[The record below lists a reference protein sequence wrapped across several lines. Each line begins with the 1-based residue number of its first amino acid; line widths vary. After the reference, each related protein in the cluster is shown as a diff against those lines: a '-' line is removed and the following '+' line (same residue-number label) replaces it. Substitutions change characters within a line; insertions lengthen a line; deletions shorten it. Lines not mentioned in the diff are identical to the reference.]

1 MFDFVRNNTKI
12 MMGIL
17 FLLIIPSF
25 VLFGLEG
32 YSSFKDQGA
41 TVAKVNG
48 NKISQGD
55 WDAAHKREV
64 DRIRS
69 SMPNIDVKMFDTPEA
84 KYATLERLVRDQ
96 VVAAAAQ
103 KLQLVASDTKLARE
117 LQSIP
122 AIAALRSPDGKLDME
137 RYKQLVASQGMTPE
151 MFEMQMRA
159 DISNQQVV
167 QGVQGSAFATL
178 AQTQTAMNA
187 FMQRREVQIVNFPAA
202 DFLSKVNVSEA
213 DIQAYYDKNSSKF
226 QSMESADIEYVI
238 LDIESLRQS
247 IVLNEQDLK
256 SYYEQ
261 NLQRLSS
268 KEERRASHILIT
280 AAKDAPEAEKKA
292 ARAKAEE
299 LLKAVKAKP
308 ASFADVAR
316 KNSQDPGSAVKG
328 GDLDFF
334 GRGAMVK
341 PFEDAAF
348 GLKKSDISDIVES
361 EFGYHIIQLTDIK
374 APKAQSF
381 EALRPSLEADL
392 KKQQAQRK
400 FAEMAETFS
409 NTVYEQSD
417 SLKPVAEKLKLSV
430 QKASKVARNAESQNP
445 QSKNLLNNPALLQA
459 LFSEASL
466 QKQRN
471 TEAIEVA
478 PNTLVSARVVKH
490 QPAAALALTEVKD
503 LVKRNLTQD
512 KAAEM
517 AKVQGEQKLANLKTS
532 AEGLLNAMVLSR
544 EKSQRQL
551 PQVVEAV
558 LKADPNKLP
567 AVSGVDLGAQGYAV
581 IRVTKV
587 LPPEDNQAL
596 MKQAQQQFTQLWGA
610 AETLAYLAELKS
622 VMKAEIL
629 VAKPSAEK
637 AKTPAWWPESFILS
651 AIILFLRWL

>member
-12 MMGIL
+12 MMGLL

-25 VLFGLEG
+25 VMFGLEG
-32 YSSFKDQGA
+32 YSRFNDQGA

-48 NKISQGD
+48 NKISQGE

-64 DRIRS
+64 DRLRS

-96 VVAAAAQ
+96 VVAAAAK

-159 DISNQQVV
+159 DISNQQVI
-167 QGVQGSAFATL
+167 QGVQASAFATL

-187 FMQRREVQIVNFPAA
+187 FMQRREVQIVNIPAA

-213 DIQAYYDKNSSKF
+213 DIQAYYDKNSNKF
-226 QSMESADIEYVI
+226 QSAESADIEYVI
-238 LDIESLRQS
+238 LDIESLRQN

-308 ASFADVAR
+308 ASFAEVAR

-341 PFEDAAF
+341 AFEDAAF
-348 GLKKSDISDIVES
+348 SLKKADISDIVES

-381 EALRPSLEADL
+381 ESLRPSLEADL

-417 SLKPVAEKLKLSV
+417 SLKPVAEKLKLTV
-430 QKASKVARNAESQNP
+430 QKASKVARNAEALNP
-445 QSKNLLNNPALLQA
+445 QSKNLLSHPALLQA
-459 LFSEASL
+459 LFSDASL

-490 QPAAALALTEVKD
+490 QPAATLALTEVKD

-517 AKVQGEQKLANLKTS
+517 AKAQGEQKLANLKTS
-532 AEGLLNAMVLSR
+532 AEGLPNPIVLSR

-596 MKQAQQQFTQLWGA
+596 MKQAQQQFTQLWGS

-622 VMKAEIL
+622 LMKAEIL

-637 AKTPAWWPESFILS
+637 AKTPA
-651 AIILFLRWL
+651 

>member
-1 MFDFVRNNTKI
+1 
-12 MMGIL
+12 MMGLL

-25 VLFGLEG
+25 VMFGLEG
-32 YSSFKDQGA
+32 YSRFNDQGA

-48 NKISQGD
+48 NKISQGE

-64 DRIRS
+64 DRLRS

-96 VVAAAAQ
+96 VVSAAAK

-159 DISNQQVV
+159 DISNQQVI
-167 QGVQGSAFATL
+167 QGVQASAFATL

-187 FMQRREVQIVNFPAA
+187 FMQRREVQIVNIPAA

-213 DIQAYYDKNSSKF
+213 DIQAYYDKNSNKF
-226 QSMESADIEYVI
+226 QSAESADIEYVI
-238 LDIESLRQS
+238 LDIESLRQT

-308 ASFADVAR
+308 ASFAEVAR

-341 PFEDAAF
+341 AFEDAAF
-348 GLKKSDISDIVES
+348 SLKKADISDIVES

-381 EALRPSLEADL
+381 ESLRPSLEADL

-417 SLKPVAEKLKLSV
+417 SLKPVAEKLKLTI
-430 QKASKVARNAESQNP
+430 QKASKVARNAEALNP
-445 QSKNLLNNPALLQA
+445 QSKNLLGHPALLQA

-478 PNTLVSARVVKH
+478 PNSLVSARVVKH
-490 QPAAALALTEVKD
+490 QPAATLALTEVKD

-517 AKVQGEQKLANLKTS
+517 AKAQGEQKLANLKTS
-532 AEGLLNAMVLSR
+532 AEGLPNAIVLSR

-567 AVSGVDLGAQGYAV
+567 AVSGVDLGPQGYAV

-596 MKQAQQQFTQLWGA
+596 MKQAQQQFTQLWGS

-622 VMKAEIL
+622 LMKAEIL

-637 AKTPAWWPESFILS
+637 AKTPA
-651 AIILFLRWL
+651 

>member
-32 YSSFKDQGA
+32 YSGFKDQGA

-64 DRIRS
+64 DRIRA
-69 SMPNIDVKMFDTPEA
+69 SMPNIDVKVFDTPEA

-122 AIAALRSPDGKLDME
+122 AIAALRLPDGKLDME
-137 RYKQLVASQGMTPE
+137 RYKQLAASQGMTPE

-159 DISNQQVV
+159 DISNQQVI

-202 DFLSKVNVSEA
+202 DFLSKVNVGEA
-213 DIQAYYDKNSSKF
+213 DLQAYYDKNASKF
-226 QSMESADIEYVI
+226 QSAESADIEYVV
-238 LDIESLRQS
+238 LDIESLRQT

-292 ARAKAEE
+292 ARAKAED

-308 ASFADVAR
+308 ASFAEVAR

-341 PFEDAAF
+341 VFEDAAF
-348 GLKKSDISDIVES
+348 SLKKSEISDVVES

-430 QKASKVARNAESQNP
+430 QKASKVSRNAESQNP
-445 QSKNLLNNPALLQA
+445 QSKNFLSNPALLQA

-490 QPAAALALTEVKD
+490 QPAATLALTEVKD
-503 LVKRNLTQD
+503 LVKRNLTQE

-517 AKVQGEQKLANLKTS
+517 AKLQGEQKLANLKTS
-532 AEGLLNAMVLSR
+532 AEGLPNAIVLSR
-544 EKSQRQL
+544 EKTQRQL

-567 AVSGVDLGAQGYAV
+567 AVSGVDLGAQGFAV

-629 VAKPSAEK
+629 VAKPAVEK
-637 AKTPAWWPESFILS
+637 AKTPA
-651 AIILFLRWL
+651 

>member
-25 VLFGLEG
+25 VLFGIEG

-64 DRIRS
+64 DRIRT
-69 SMPNIDVKMFDTPEA
+69 SMPNIDVKIFDTPEA
-84 KYATLERLVRDQ
+84 KYSTLERLVRDQ

-103 KLQLVASDTKLARE
+103 KLHLVASDTRLARE

-122 AIAALRSPDGKLDME
+122 AIAALRTPDGKLDME
-137 RYKQLVASQGMTPE
+137 RYKQLAASQGMTPE
-151 MFEMQMRA
+151 MFELQMRA
-159 DISNQQVV
+159 DISNRQVI

-187 FMQRREVQIVNFPAA
+187 FMQRREVQILNFPAS
-202 DFLSKVNVSEA
+202 DFASKVNVSEA
-213 DIQAYYDKNSSKF
+213 DVQAYYDKNTAKF
-226 QSMESADIEYVI
+226 QSNETADIEYVV
-238 LDIESLRQS
+238 LDINSLRQS

-261 NLQRLSS
+261 NLQRLSG

-280 AAKDAPEAEKKA
+280 AAKDAPEADKKA
-292 ARAKAEE
+292 ARSKAEE

-308 ASFADVAR
+308 ASFAEVAR

-341 PFEDAAF
+341 AFEDAAF
-348 GLKKSDISDIVES
+348 SMKKSDISELVES
-361 EFGYHIIQLTDIK
+361 EFGFHIIQLTDIK

-381 EALRPSLEADL
+381 ESLRPALEADL
-392 KKQQAQRK
+392 KNQQAQRK
-400 FAEMAETFS
+400 YAELAETFS

-417 SLKPVAEKLKLSV
+417 SLKPVADKLKLTI
-430 QKASKVARNAESQNP
+430 QKASKVLRNPEPQAAQGKNP
-445 QSKNLLNNPALLQA
+445 LNHPTLLQA

-471 TEAIEVA
+471 TEAVEVA
-478 PNTLVSARVVKH
+478 PNTLLAARVVKH
-490 QPAAALALTEVKD
+490 HPAASLPLAEVKEG
-503 LVKRNLTQD
+503 VKRGLIQD

-517 AKVQGEQKLANLKTS
+517 AKLQGEQRLAALKS
-532 AEGLLNAMVLSR
+532 SGSSEGLPSALVVSR
-544 EKSQRQL
+544 EKTQKQL
-551 PQVVEAV
+551 PQVLDAV
-558 LKADPNKLP
+558 LRADPNKLP

-587 LPPEDNQAL
+587 LPPEENKDL
-596 MKQAQQQFTQLWGA
+596 MKQAQQQFTQLWGS
-610 AETLAYLAELKS
+610 AETLAYLAELKL
-622 VMKAEIL
+622 MLKTEIL
-629 VAKPSAEK
+629 VAKPGADK
-637 AKTPAWWPESFILS
+637 AKTPA
-651 AIILFLRWL
+651 

>member
-25 VLFGLEG
+25 VLFGIEG
-32 YSSFKDQGA
+32 YSGFKDQGA

-64 DRIRS
+64 DRIRT

-84 KYATLERLVRDQ
+84 KYSTLERLVRDQ

-103 KLQLVASDTKLARE
+103 KLHLVASDTRLARE

-122 AIAALRSPDGKLDME
+122 AIAALRTPDGKLDME
-137 RYKQLVASQGMTPE
+137 RYKQLAASQGMTPE
-151 MFEMQMRA
+151 MFELQMRA
-159 DISNQQVV
+159 DISNRQVI

-187 FMQRREVQIVNFPAA
+187 FMQRREVQILNFPAS
-202 DFLSKVNVSEA
+202 DFASKVNVSEA
-213 DIQAYYDKNSSKF
+213 DVQAYYDKNTAKF
-226 QSMESADIEYVI
+226 QSNETADIEYVV
-238 LDIESLRQS
+238 LDINSLRQS

-261 NLQRLSS
+261 NLQRLSG

-280 AAKDAPEAEKKA
+280 AAKDAPEADKKA
-292 ARAKAEE
+292 ARSKAEE

-308 ASFADVAR
+308 ASFAEVAR

-341 PFEDAAF
+341 VFEDAAF
-348 GLKKSDISDIVES
+348 SMKKSDISELVES
-361 EFGYHIIQLTDIK
+361 EFGFHIIQLTDIK

-381 EALRPSLEADL
+381 ESMRPALEADL
-392 KKQQAQRK
+392 KNQQAQRK
-400 FAEMAETFS
+400 YAELAETFS

-417 SLKPVAEKLKLSV
+417 SLKPVADKLKLTI
-430 QKASKVARNAESQNP
+430 QKASKVVRNPEQQAAQGKNP
-445 QSKNLLNNPALLQA
+445 LNHPTLLQA

-471 TEAIEVA
+471 TEAVEVA
-478 PNTLVSARVVKH
+478 PNTLLAARVVKH
-490 QPAAALALTEVKD
+490 HPAASLPLAEVKEG
-503 LVKRNLTQD
+503 VKRGLIQD

-517 AKVQGEQKLANLKTS
+517 AKLQGVQRLAALKS
-532 AEGLLNAMVLSR
+532 SGSSEGLPSALVVSR
-544 EKSQRQL
+544 EKTQKQL
-551 PQVVEAV
+551 PQVLDAV
-558 LKADPNKLP
+558 LRADPNKLP

-587 LPPEDNQAL
+587 LPPEENKDL
-596 MKQAQQQFTQLWGA
+596 MKQAQQQFTQLWGS
-610 AETLAYLAELKS
+610 AETLAYLAELKL
-622 VMKAEIL
+622 MLKTEIL
-629 VAKPSAEK
+629 VAKPGADK
-637 AKTPAWWPESFILS
+637 AKTPA
-651 AIILFLRWL
+651 

>member
-12 MMGIL
+12 MMGLL

-25 VLFGLEG
+25 VMFGIEG
-32 YSSFKDQGA
+32 YSRFKDQGA
-41 TVAKVNG
+41 VVAKVNG
-48 NKISQGD
+48 NKINQAE

-64 DRIRS
+64 DRIRA
-69 SMPNIDVKMFDTPEA
+69 SMPSIDVKMFDTPEA
-84 KYATLERLVRDQ
+84 RYATLERLVRDQ

-103 KLQLVASDTKLARE
+103 KLQLVASDTRLARE
-117 LQSIP
+117 LQAIP
-122 AIAALRSPDGKLDME
+122 AIAALRTPDGKLDME
-137 RYKQLVASQGMTPE
+137 RYKQLAASQGMTPE

-159 DISNQQVV
+159 DISKQQVI
-167 QGVQGSAFATL
+167 QGVQGSAFATA

-187 FMQRREVQIVNFPAA
+187 FMQRREVQILNFPAA
-202 DFLSKVNVSEA
+202 DFFAKVSISDA
-213 DIQAYYDKNSSKF
+213 DVQAYYDKNAAKF
-226 QSMESADIEYVI
+226 QSAESADIEYVV
-238 LDIESLRQS
+238 LDIESVRQT
-247 IVLNEQDLK
+247 IVLNDQDLK
-256 SYYEQ
+256 AYYEQ
-261 NLQRLSS
+261 NLQRLTS

-292 ARAKAEE
+292 ARAKAED

-341 PFEDAAF
+341 AFEDAAF
-348 GLKKSDISDIVES
+348 SMKKSDISDIVES

-381 EALRPSLEADL
+381 ESMRPALEADL

-400 FAEMAETFS
+400 YAELAETFS

-417 SLKPVAEKLKLSV
+417 SLKPIAEKLKLSI
-430 QKASKVARNAESQNP
+430 QKAAKVGRNPEPQNA
-445 QSKNLLNNPALLQA
+445 QSKNLLSNPTLLQA

-471 TEAIEVA
+471 TEAVEVA

-490 QPAAALALTEVKD
+490 QPAATLPLAEVKE
-503 LVKRNLTQD
+503 LVKRSLTQE

-517 AKVQGEQKLANLKTS
+517 AKAQGEQKVAGLKTN
-532 AEGLLNAMVLSR
+532 AEGLPAALVLSR
-544 EKSQRQL
+544 EKTQKQL
-551 PQVVEAV
+551 PQIVDAA
-558 LKADPNKLP
+558 LRADPNKLP

-581 IRVTKV
+581 IRVLKV
-587 LPPEDNQAL
+587 LPPEENKEL
-596 MKQAQQQFTQLWGA
+596 MKQAQQQFTQLWGS
-610 AETLAYLAELKS
+610 AETLAYLAELKAQL
-622 VMKAEIL
+622 KAEIL
-629 VAKPSAEK
+629 VAKPIPEK
-637 AKTPAWWPESFILS
+637 AKTPA
-651 AIILFLRWL
+651 

>member
-1 MFDFVRNNTKI
+1 
-12 MMGIL
+12 MMGLL

-25 VLFGLEG
+25 VMFGLEG
-32 YSSFKDQGA
+32 YSRFNDQGA

-48 NKISQGD
+48 NKISQGE

-64 DRIRS
+64 DRLRS

-96 VVAAAAQ
+96 VVAAAAK

-159 DISNQQVV
+159 DISNQQVI
-167 QGVQGSAFATL
+167 QGVQASAFATL

-187 FMQRREVQIVNFPAA
+187 FMQRREVQIVNIPAA

-213 DIQAYYDKNSSKF
+213 DIQAYYDKNSNKF
-226 QSMESADIEYVI
+226 QSAESADIEYVI
-238 LDIESLRQS
+238 LDIESLRQT

-308 ASFADVAR
+308 ASFAEVAR

-341 PFEDAAF
+341 AFEDAAF
-348 GLKKSDISDIVES
+348 SLKKADISDIVES

-374 APKAQSF
+374 SPKAQSF
-381 EALRPSLEADL
+381 ESLRPSLEADL

-417 SLKPVAEKLKLSV
+417 SLKPVAEKLKLTV
-430 QKASKVARNAESQNP
+430 QKASKVARNAEALNP
-445 QSKNLLNNPALLQA
+445 QSKNLLSHPALLQA
-459 LFSEASL
+459 LFSDTSL

-490 QPAAALALTEVKD
+490 QPAATLALTEVKD

-517 AKVQGEQKLANLKTS
+517 AKAQGEQKLANLKTS
-532 AEGLLNAMVLSR
+532 AEGLPNPIVLSR

-596 MKQAQQQFTQLWGA
+596 MKQAQQQFTQLWGS

-622 VMKAEIL
+622 LMKAEIL

-637 AKTPAWWPESFILS
+637 AKTPA
-651 AIILFLRWL
+651 

>member
-32 YSSFKDQGA
+32 YSGFKDQGA

-64 DRIRS
+64 DRIRA
-69 SMPNIDVKMFDTPEA
+69 SMPNIDVKVFDTPEA

-122 AIAALRSPDGKLDME
+122 AIAALRLPDGKLDME
-137 RYKQLVASQGMTPE
+137 RYKQLAASQGMTPE

-159 DISNQQVV
+159 DISNQQVI

-202 DFLSKVNVSEA
+202 DFLSKVNVGEA
-213 DIQAYYDKNSSKF
+213 DLQAYYDKNASKF
-226 QSMESADIEYVI
+226 QSAESADIEYVV
-238 LDIESLRQS
+238 LDIESLRQT

-292 ARAKAEE
+292 ARAKAED

-308 ASFADVAR
+308 ASFAEVAR

-341 PFEDAAF
+341 VFEDAAF
-348 GLKKSDISDIVES
+348 SLKKSEISDVVES

-430 QKASKVARNAESQNP
+430 QKASKVSRNAESQNP
-445 QSKNLLNNPALLQA
+445 QSKNFLSNPALLQA

-471 TEAIEVA
+471 TEAIEIA

-490 QPAAALALTEVKD
+490 QPAATLALTEVKD
-503 LVKRNLTQD
+503 LVKRNLTQE

-517 AKVQGEQKLANLKTS
+517 AKLQGEQKLANLKTS
-532 AEGLLNAMVLSR
+532 AEGLPNAIVLSR
-544 EKSQRQL
+544 EKTQRQL

-567 AVSGVDLGAQGYAV
+567 AVSGVDLGAQGFAV

-629 VAKPSAEK
+629 VAKPAVEK
-637 AKTPAWWPESFILS
+637 AKTPA
-651 AIILFLRWL
+651 

>member
-25 VLFGLEG
+25 VLFGIEG
-32 YSSFKDQGA
+32 YSGFKDQGA

-64 DRIRS
+64 DRIRT

-84 KYATLERLVRDQ
+84 KYSTLERLVRDQ

-103 KLQLVASDTKLARE
+103 KLHLVASDTRLARE

-122 AIAALRSPDGKLDME
+122 AIAALRTPDGKLDME
-137 RYKQLVASQGMTPE
+137 RYKQLAASQGMTPE
-151 MFEMQMRA
+151 MFELQMRA
-159 DISNQQVV
+159 DISNRQVI

-187 FMQRREVQIVNFPAA
+187 FMQRREVQILNFPAS
-202 DFLSKVNVSEA
+202 DFASKVNVSEA
-213 DIQAYYDKNSSKF
+213 DVQAYYDKNTAKF
-226 QSMESADIEYVI
+226 QSNETADIEYVV
-238 LDIESLRQS
+238 LDINSLRQS

-261 NLQRLSS
+261 NLQRLSG

-280 AAKDAPEAEKKA
+280 AAKDAPEADKKA
-292 ARAKAEE
+292 ARSKAEE

-308 ASFADVAR
+308 ASFAEVAR

-341 PFEDAAF
+341 VFEDAAF
-348 GLKKSDISDIVES
+348 SMKKSDISELVES
-361 EFGYHIIQLTDIK
+361 EFGFHIIQLTDIK

-381 EALRPSLEADL
+381 ESMRPALEADL
-392 KKQQAQRK
+392 KNQQAQRK
-400 FAEMAETFS
+400 YAELAETFS

-417 SLKPVAEKLKLSV
+417 SLKPVADKLKLTI
-430 QKASKVARNAESQNP
+430 QKASKVLRNPEPQAAQGKNP
-445 QSKNLLNNPALLQA
+445 LNHPTLLQA

-471 TEAIEVA
+471 TEAVEVA
-478 PNTLVSARVVKH
+478 PNTLLAARVVKH
-490 QPAAALALTEVKD
+490 HPAASLPLAEVKEG
-503 LVKRNLTQD
+503 VKRGLIQD

-517 AKVQGEQKLANLKTS
+517 AKLQGEQRLAALKS
-532 AEGLLNAMVLSR
+532 SGSSEGLPSALIVSR
-544 EKSQRQL
+544 EKTQKQL
-551 PQVVEAV
+551 PQVLDAV
-558 LKADPNKLP
+558 LRADPNKLP

-587 LPPEDNQAL
+587 LPPEENKDL
-596 MKQAQQQFTQLWGA
+596 MKQAQQQFTQLWGS
-610 AETLAYLAELKS
+610 AETLAYLAELKL
-622 VMKAEIL
+622 MLKTEIL
-629 VAKPSAEK
+629 VAKPGADK
-637 AKTPAWWPESFILS
+637 AKTPA
-651 AIILFLRWL
+651 

>member
-32 YSSFKDQGA
+32 YSGFKDQGA

-64 DRIRS
+64 DRIRA
-69 SMPNIDVKMFDTPEA
+69 SMPNIDVKVFDTPEA

-96 VVAAAAQ
+96 VVAAATR
-103 KLQLVASDTKLARE
+103 KLNLIASDTKLARE

-122 AIAALRSPDGKLDME
+122 AIAALRLPDGKLDME
-137 RYKQLVASQGMTPE
+137 RYKQLAASQGMTPE

-159 DISNQQVV
+159 DISNQQLI

-187 FMQRREVQIVNFPAA
+187 FMQRREVQIVNFPVT
-202 DFLSKVNVSEA
+202 DFLSKVNVSDA
-213 DIQAYYDKNSSKF
+213 DLQAYYDKNANKF
-226 QSMESADIEYVI
+226 QSAESADIEYVV
-238 LDIESLRQS
+238 LDIESLRQT

-292 ARAKAEE
+292 ARAKAED

-308 ASFADVAR
+308 ASFAEVAR

-341 PFEDAAF
+341 VFEDAAF
-348 GLKKSDISDIVES
+348 SLKKSEISDIVES

-381 EALRPSLEADL
+381 ETLRPTLEADL

-445 QSKNLLNNPALLQA
+445 QSKNFLSNPALLQA

-490 QPAAALALTEVKD
+490 QPAATLALTEVKD
-503 LVKRNLTQD
+503 LVKRGLTQE

-517 AKVQGEQKLANLKTS
+517 AKSQGEQKLANLKTS
-532 AEGLLNAMVLSR
+532 AEGLPNAIVLSR
-544 EKSQRQL
+544 EKTQRQL

-558 LKADPNKLP
+558 LKVDPNKLP

-629 VAKPSAEK
+629 VAKPTAEK
-637 AKTPAWWPESFILS
+637 AKTPA
-651 AIILFLRWL
+651 

>member
-1 MFDFVRNNTKI
+1 
-12 MMGIL
+12 MMGLL

-25 VLFGLEG
+25 VMFGLEG
-32 YSSFKDQGA
+32 YSRFNDQGA

-48 NKISQGD
+48 NKISQGE

-64 DRIRS
+64 DRLRS

-96 VVAAAAQ
+96 VVAAAAK

-159 DISNQQVV
+159 DISNQQVI
-167 QGVQGSAFATL
+167 QGVQASAFATFS
-178 AQTQTAMNA
+178 QTQTAMNA
-187 FMQRREVQIVNFPAA
+187 FMQRREVQIVNIPAA

-213 DIQAYYDKNSSKF
+213 DIQAYYDKNSNKF
-226 QSMESADIEYVI
+226 QSAESADIEYVI
-238 LDIESLRQS
+238 LDIESLRQT

-308 ASFADVAR
+308 TSFAEVAR

-341 PFEDAAF
+341 AFEDAAF
-348 GLKKSDISDIVES
+348 SLKKADISDIVES

-381 EALRPSLEADL
+381 ESLRPSLEADL

-417 SLKPVAEKLKLSV
+417 SLKPVAEKLKLTV
-430 QKASKVARNAESQNP
+430 QKASKVARNAEALNP

-459 LFSEASL
+459 LFSDASL

-490 QPAAALALTEVKD
+490 QPAATLALTEVKD

-517 AKVQGEQKLANLKTS
+517 AKAQGEQKLANLKTS
-532 AEGLLNAMVLSR
+532 AEGLPNPIVLSR

-596 MKQAQQQFTQLWGA
+596 MKQAQQQFTQLWGS

-622 VMKAEIL
+622 LMKAEIL

-637 AKTPAWWPESFILS
+637 AKTPA
-651 AIILFLRWL
+651 

>member
-1 MFDFVRNNTKI
+1 
-12 MMGIL
+12 MMGLL

-25 VLFGLEG
+25 VMFGLEG
-32 YSSFKDQGA
+32 YSRFNDQGA

-48 NKISQGD
+48 NKISQGE

-64 DRIRS
+64 DRLRS

-96 VVAAAAQ
+96 VVAAAAK

-159 DISNQQVV
+159 DISNQQVI
-167 QGVQGSAFATL
+167 QGVQASAFATFS
-178 AQTQTAMNA
+178 QTQTAMNA
-187 FMQRREVQIVNFPAA
+187 FMQRREVQIVNIPAA

-213 DIQAYYDKNSSKF
+213 DIQAYYDKNSNKF
-226 QSMESADIEYVI
+226 QSAESADIEFVI
-238 LDIESLRQS
+238 LDIESLRQT

-308 ASFADVAR
+308 TSFAEVAR

-341 PFEDAAF
+341 AFEDAAF
-348 GLKKSDISDIVES
+348 SLKKADISDIVES

-381 EALRPSLEADL
+381 ESLRPSLEADL

-417 SLKPVAEKLKLSV
+417 SLKPVAEKLKLTV
-430 QKASKVARNAESQNP
+430 QKASKVARNAEALNP
-445 QSKNLLNNPALLQA
+445 QSKNLLSHPALLQA
-459 LFSEASL
+459 LFSDASL

-490 QPAAALALTEVKD
+490 QPAATLALTEVKD

-517 AKVQGEQKLANLKTS
+517 AKAQGEQKLANLKTS
-532 AEGLLNAMVLSR
+532 AEGLPNAIVLSR

-596 MKQAQQQFTQLWGA
+596 MKQAQQQFTQLWGS

-622 VMKAEIL
+622 LMKAEIL

-637 AKTPAWWPESFILS
+637 AKTPA
-651 AIILFLRWL
+651 

>member
-1 MFDFVRNNTKI
+1 
-12 MMGIL
+12 MMGLL

-25 VLFGLEG
+25 VMFGLEG
-32 YSSFKDQGA
+32 YSRFNDQGA

-48 NKISQGD
+48 NKISQGE

-64 DRIRS
+64 DRLRS

-96 VVAAAAQ
+96 VVAAAAK

-159 DISNQQVV
+159 DISNQQVI
-167 QGVQGSAFATL
+167 QGVQASAFATL

-187 FMQRREVQIVNFPAA
+187 FMQRREVQIVNIPAA

-213 DIQAYYDKNSSKF
+213 DIQAYYDKNSNKF
-226 QSMESADIEYVI
+226 QSAESADIEYVI
-238 LDIESLRQS
+238 LDIESLRQT

-308 ASFADVAR
+308 TSFAEVAR

-341 PFEDAAF
+341 AFEDAAF
-348 GLKKSDISDIVES
+348 SLKKADISDIVES

-381 EALRPSLEADL
+381 ESLRPSLEADL

-417 SLKPVAEKLKLSV
+417 SLKPVAEKLKLTV
-430 QKASKVARNAESQNP
+430 QKASKVARNAEALNP
-445 QSKNLLNNPALLQA
+445 QSKNLLSHPALLQA
-459 LFSEASL
+459 LFSDTSL

-490 QPAAALALTEVKD
+490 QPAATLALTEVKD

-517 AKVQGEQKLANLKTS
+517 AKAQGEQKLANLKTS
-532 AEGLLNAMVLSR
+532 AEGLPNPIVLSR

-596 MKQAQQQFTQLWGA
+596 MKQAQQQFTQLWGS

-622 VMKAEIL
+622 LMKAEIL

-637 AKTPAWWPESFILS
+637 AKTPA
-651 AIILFLRWL
+651 

>member
-32 YSSFKDQGA
+32 YSGFKDQGA

-64 DRIRS
+64 DRIRA
-69 SMPNIDVKMFDTPEA
+69 SMPNIDVKVFDTPEA

-96 VVAAAAQ
+96 VVAAATR
-103 KLQLVASDTKLARE
+103 KLNLIASDTKLARE

-122 AIAALRSPDGKLDME
+122 AIAALRLPDGKLDME
-137 RYKQLVASQGMTPE
+137 RYKQLAASQGMTPE

-159 DISNQQVV
+159 DISNQQLI

-187 FMQRREVQIVNFPAA
+187 FMQRREVQIVNFPVT
-202 DFLSKVNVSEA
+202 DFLSKVNVSDA
-213 DIQAYYDKNSSKF
+213 DLQAYYDKNANKF
-226 QSMESADIEYVI
+226 QSAESADIEYVV
-238 LDIESLRQS
+238 LDIESLRQT

-292 ARAKAEE
+292 ARAKAED

-308 ASFADVAR
+308 ASFAEAAR

-341 PFEDAAF
+341 VFEDAAF
-348 GLKKSDISDIVES
+348 SLKKSEISDIVES

-381 EALRPSLEADL
+381 ETLRPTLEADL

-417 SLKPVAEKLKLSV
+417 NLKPVAEKLKLSV

-445 QSKNLLNNPALLQA
+445 QSKNFLSNPALLQA

-490 QPAAALALTEVKD
+490 QPAATLALTEVKD
-503 LVKRNLTQD
+503 LVKRGLTQE

-517 AKVQGEQKLANLKTS
+517 AKSQGEQKLANLKTS
-532 AEGLLNAMVLSR
+532 AEGLPNAIVLSR
-544 EKSQRQL
+544 EKTQRQL

-558 LKADPNKLP
+558 LKVDPNKLP

-629 VAKPSAEK
+629 VAKPTAEK
-637 AKTPAWWPESFILS
+637 AKTPA
-651 AIILFLRWL
+651 

>member
-32 YSSFKDQGA
+32 YSGFKDQGA

-64 DRIRS
+64 DRIRA
-69 SMPNIDVKMFDTPEA
+69 SMPNIDVKVFDTPEA

-96 VVAAAAQ
+96 VVAAATR
-103 KLQLVASDTKLARE
+103 KLNLIASDTKLARE

-122 AIAALRSPDGKLDME
+122 AIAALRLPDGKLDME
-137 RYKQLVASQGMTPE
+137 RYKQLAASQGMTPE

-159 DISNQQVV
+159 DISNQQLI

-187 FMQRREVQIVNFPAA
+187 FMQRREVQIVNFPVT
-202 DFLSKVNVSEA
+202 DFLSKVNVSDA
-213 DIQAYYDKNSSKF
+213 DLQAYYDKNANKF
-226 QSMESADIEYVI
+226 QSAESADIEYVV
-238 LDIESLRQS
+238 LDIESLRQT

-292 ARAKAEE
+292 ARAKAED

-308 ASFADVAR
+308 ASFAEVAR

-341 PFEDAAF
+341 VFEDAAF
-348 GLKKSDISDIVES
+348 SLKKSEISDIVES

-381 EALRPSLEADL
+381 ETLRPTLEADL

-417 SLKPVAEKLKLSV
+417 NLKPVAEKLKLSV

-445 QSKNLLNNPALLQA
+445 QSKNFLSNPALLQA

-490 QPAAALALTEVKD
+490 QPAATLALTEVKD
-503 LVKRNLTQD
+503 LVKRGLTQE

-517 AKVQGEQKLANLKTS
+517 AKSQGEQKLANLKIS
-532 AEGLLNAMVLSR
+532 AEGLPNAIVLSR
-544 EKSQRQL
+544 EKTQRQL

-629 VAKPSAEK
+629 VAKPTAEK
-637 AKTPAWWPESFILS
+637 AKTPA
-651 AIILFLRWL
+651 

>member
-32 YSSFKDQGA
+32 YSRFNDKGA
-41 TVAKVNG
+41 VVAKVNG
-48 NKISQGD
+48 NKINQTD

-64 DRIRS
+64 DRIRA
-69 SMPNIDVKMFDTPEA
+69 SMPNIDAKLFDTAEA

-96 VVAAAAQ
+96 VITAAAQ
-103 KLQLVASDTKLARE
+103 KLQLVASDTRLARE
-117 LQSIP
+117 LQQSP
-122 AIAALRSPDGKLDME
+122 VIAALRTADGKLDME
-137 RYKQLVASQGMTPE
+137 RYKQLAASQGMTPE
-151 MFEMQMRA
+151 MFEMQVRA
-159 DISNQQVV
+159 DLSNRQVI
-167 QGVQGSAFATL
+167 QGVQASAYATS

-187 FMQRREVQIVNFPAA
+187 FMQRREVQILNFPASDYLGKITVSDA
-202 DFLSKVNVSEA
+202 DL
-213 DIQAYYDKNSSKF
+213 QAYYDKNKDKYQSS
-226 QSMESADIEYVI
+226 ESADIEYIV

-247 IVLNEQDLK
+247 ITLNEQDLK

-280 AAKDAPEAEKKA
+280 AAKDSPEAEKKI

-299 LLKAVKAKP
+299 LLKLVKAKP

-341 PFEDAAF
+341 AFEDAAF
-348 GLKKSDISDIVES
+348 SMKKSDISDLVES

-374 APKAQSF
+374 AAKAQSF
-381 EALRPSLEADL
+381 ESLRPSLEADL

-400 FAEMAETFS
+400 YAELAETFS

-417 SLKPVAEKLKLSV
+417 SLKPVADKLKLNI
-430 QKASKVARNAESQNP
+430 QKANQVARQATQP
-445 QSKNLLNNPALLQA
+445 QGVLSHPGLLQA
-459 LFSEASL
+459 IFSEASL

-478 PNTLVSARVVKH
+478 PSTLVSARVVKH
-490 QPAAALALTEVKD
+490 QPAATLPLVEVKEFVKRALTQE
-503 LVKRNLTQD
+503 
-512 KAAEM
+512 KAAEL
-517 AKVQGEQKLANLKTS
+517 AKAQGEQRLSALKASTGADNLP
-532 AEGLLNAMVLSR
+532 NAIVISR
-544 EKSQRQL
+544 EKTQRQL
-551 PQVVEAV
+551 PKVVDAV
-558 LKADPNKLP
+558 LRADPNKLP
-567 AVSGVDLGAQGYAV
+567 SVSGVDLGLQGFAV
-581 IRVTKV
+581 LRVTKI
-587 LPPEDNQAL
+587 LPPEAENKEL
-596 MKQAQQQFTQLWGA
+596 MLQAQQQFTQLWGT
-610 AETLAYLAELKS
+610 AETQAYISQLKS
-622 VMKAEIL
+622 MMKAEIL
-629 VAKPSAEK
+629 VPKPSA
-637 AKTPAWWPESFILS
+637 AKPKSEAQG
-651 AIILFLRWL
+651 A

>member
-32 YSSFKDQGA
+32 YSRFNDKGA
-41 TVAKVNG
+41 VVAKVNG
-48 NKISQGD
+48 NKINQTD

-64 DRIRS
+64 DRIRA
-69 SMPNIDVKMFDTPEA
+69 SMPNIDAKLFDTAEA

-96 VVAAAAQ
+96 VITAAAQ
-103 KLQLVASDTKLARE
+103 KLQLVASDTRLARE
-117 LQSIP
+117 LQQSP
-122 AIAALRSPDGKLDME
+122 VIAALRTADGKLDME
-137 RYKQLVASQGMTPE
+137 RYKQLAASQGMTPE
-151 MFEMQMRA
+151 MFEMQVRA
-159 DISNQQVV
+159 DLSNRQVI
-167 QGVQGSAFATL
+167 QGVQASAYATS

-187 FMQRREVQIVNFPAA
+187 FMQRREVQILNFPAA
-202 DFLSKVNVSEA
+202 DYLGKVTVSDA
-213 DIQAYYDKNSSKF
+213 DLQAYYDKNKDKY
-226 QSMESADIEYVI
+226 QSAESADIEYIV

-247 IVLNEQDLK
+247 ISLNEQDLK

-280 AAKDAPEAEKKA
+280 AAKDSPEAEKKI

-299 LLKAVKAKP
+299 LLKLVKAKP

-341 PFEDAAF
+341 AFEDAAF
-348 GLKKSDISDIVES
+348 SMKKSDISDLVES

-374 APKAQSF
+374 AAKAQSF
-381 EALRPSLEADL
+381 ESLRPSLEADL

-400 FAEMAETFS
+400 YAELAETFS

-417 SLKPVAEKLKLSV
+417 SLKPVADKLKLNI
-430 QKASKVARNAESQNP
+430 QKANQVARQATQP
-445 QSKNLLNNPALLQA
+445 QGVLSHPGLLQA
-459 LFSEASL
+459 IFSEASL

-478 PNTLVSARVVKH
+478 PSTLVSARVVKH
-490 QPAAALALTEVKD
+490 QPAATLPLVEVKEFVKRALTQE
-503 LVKRNLTQD
+503 
-512 KAAEM
+512 KAAEL
-517 AKVQGEQKLANLKTS
+517 AKAQGEQRLSALKASTS
-532 AEGLLNAMVLSR
+532 ADNLPNAIVISR
-544 EKSQRQL
+544 EKTQRQL
-551 PQVVEAV
+551 PKVVDAV
-558 LKADPNKLP
+558 LRADPNKLP
-567 AVSGVDLGAQGYAV
+567 SVSGVDLGLQGFAV
-581 IRVTKV
+581 LRVTKI
-587 LPPEDNQAL
+587 LPPEAENKEL
-596 MKQAQQQFTQLWGA
+596 MLQAQQQFTQLWGT
-610 AETLAYLAELKS
+610 AETQAYISQLKS
-622 VMKAEIL
+622 MMKAEIL
-629 VAKPSAEK
+629 VPKPSA
-637 AKTPAWWPESFILS
+637 AKPKSEAQG
-651 AIILFLRWL
+651 A